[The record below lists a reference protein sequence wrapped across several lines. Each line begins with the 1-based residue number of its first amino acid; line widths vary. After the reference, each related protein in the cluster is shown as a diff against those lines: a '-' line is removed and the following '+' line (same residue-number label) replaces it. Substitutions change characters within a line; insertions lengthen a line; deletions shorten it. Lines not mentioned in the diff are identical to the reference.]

1 MRGHWRGWHRT
12 RRADKLARSMK
23 TTAAGILAA
32 IVVILGEVS
41 DLLDESTATAFQADV
56 VIAQI
61 VVAWGF
67 FQAANRK
74 P

>member
-1 MRGHWRGWHRT
+1 
-12 RRADKLARSMK
+12 MK

-32 IVVILGEVS
+32 IVIVLGEVN
-41 DLLDESTATAFQADV
+41 DFLDDSATTVFQLDV
-56 VIAQI
+56 VIAQL

-74 P
+74 PAA

>member
-1 MRGHWRGWHRT
+1 
-12 RRADKLARSMK
+12 MK
-23 TTAAGILAA
+23 TTAAGIIAA
-32 IVVILGEVS
+32 LTLILGEVT
-41 DLLDESTATAFQADV
+41 DYLDDSATTAFQLDV

-74 P
+74 PGE

>member
-1 MRGHWRGWHRT
+1 
-12 RRADKLARSMK
+12 MK

-32 IVVILGEVS
+32 LVIVLGEVN
-41 DLLDESTATAFQADV
+41 DFLDDSATTVFQLDV
-56 VIAQI
+56 VIAQL

-74 P
+74 S

>member
-1 MRGHWRGWHRT
+1 
-12 RRADKLARSMK
+12 MK

-32 IVVILGEVS
+32 IVVILGEVG
-41 DLLDESTATAFQADV
+41 DLIDESATTVFQMDV

-67 FQAANRK
+67 FQAANK
-74 P
+74 AGSKQ